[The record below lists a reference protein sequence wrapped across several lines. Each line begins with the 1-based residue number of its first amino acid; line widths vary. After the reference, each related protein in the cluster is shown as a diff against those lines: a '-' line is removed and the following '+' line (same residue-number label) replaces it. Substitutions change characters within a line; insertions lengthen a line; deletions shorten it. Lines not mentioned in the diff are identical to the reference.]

1 MNTTLQEQIQA
12 IQQAR
17 TKLALAPIFKNKADN
32 EKVDDALNDAAS
44 TIAAIKWN
52 EENKS
57 KKQDSVSQ
65 WLPRIL
71 ILAIILF
78 SSCTYQ
84 NICSKAL
91 QLKKIDEQIAK
102 EYQTLKKIE
111 EQTWTSDIAEQLA
124 EEIDVIESLE
134 IQKLFIEQY
143 TDCR

>member
-1 MNTTLQEQIQA
+1 MNTTYKEQINA
-12 IQQAR
+12 IQKAR
-17 TKLALAPIFKNKADN
+17 ALIENLGATFKVPELDA
-32 EKVDDALNDAAS
+32 ALNDAAS

-111 EQTWTSDIAEQLA
+111 EQQWTSDIAEQLA

-134 IQKLFIEQY
+134 IQKLFIEQS